1 MRSIVA
7 PGQGSQSA
15 GMLTPWLAVPGAAE
29 RVATWSGLTGLDLEH
44 LGTAASA
51 EEVTDTAVA
60 QPLIVAVGLLAWE
73 KLSQDGFAVGD
84 DAVVA
89 GHSIGELTAAAV
101 AGVISS
107 DDAVKLAAIR
117 GGAMAK
123 ACAISPT
130 GMSALL
136 GGDEEAVLARL
147 DELGLV
153 PANRNA
159 KGQIVAAGSL
169 EALEELKANAPAGAR
184 IRPLSVAGA
193 FHTEH
198 MATARE
204 AVAEAV
210 AGLAP
215 ADPVATLLSNTDGK
229 AVRTG
234 AEVLA
239 RIVTQVT
246 SPVRWD
252 LCQVTMRELGVE
264 TMTELPPAGTLSA
277 IAKRELPEVNTH
289 AVKKFEDLALVAEL
303 G

>member
-1 MRSIVA
+1 
-7 PGQGSQSA
+7 
-15 GMLTPWLAVPGAAE
+15 MLTPWLAIPGAAE
-29 RVATWSGLTGLDLEH
+29 RVANWSELTGLDLEH

-73 KLSQDGFAVGD
+73 KLSQDGFAVAAD
-84 DAVVA
+84 TVVA

-101 AGVISS
+101 AGVITA
-107 DDAVKLAAIR
+107 DEAVRLAAIR
-117 GGAMAK
+117 GDAMAK
-123 ACAISPT
+123 ACASAPT

-147 DELGLV
+147 AELRLV

-159 KGQIVAAGSL
+159 KGQIVAAGPL
-169 EALEELKANAPAGAR
+169 DALEELKAEPPAGAR
-184 IRPLSVAGA
+184 TRPLSVAGA

-198 MATARE
+198 MAAARE
-204 AVAEAV
+204 AVANAV
-210 AGLAP
+210 AGLTP
-215 ADPVATLLSNTDGK
+215 GDPVAVLLSNADGQ
-229 AVRTG
+229 AVRSG

-252 LCQVTMRELGVE
+252 LCQITMRELGVE
-264 TMTELPPAGTLSA
+264 TLTELPPAGTLSA
-277 IAKRELPEVNTH
+277 IAKRELPEVNLH
-289 AVKKFEDLALVAEL
+289 AVKKVEDLALVAEL
-303 G
+303 W

>member
-1 MRSIVA
+1 
-7 PGQGSQSA
+7 
-15 GMLTPWLAVPGAAE
+15 MLTPWLALPGAAE
-29 RVATWSGLTGLDLEH
+29 RVAAWSEQTGLDLEH
-44 LGTAASA
+44 LGTAAEA
-51 EEVTDTAVA
+51 EQVTDTAVA

-73 KLSQDGFAVGD
+73 QLRQDGFAV
-84 DAVVA
+84 DAETVVA

-101 AGVISS
+101 AGVITS
-107 DDAVKLAAIR
+107 DEAVRLAAIR

-123 ACAISPT
+123 ACALAPT

-147 DELGLV
+147 AELGLV

-159 KGQIVAAGSL
+159 KGQIVAAGPLDSL
-169 EALEELKANAPAGAR
+169 EALKADPSAGAR
-184 IRPLSVAGA
+184 IRTLSVAGA

-210 AGLAP
+210 AALRP
-215 ADPVATLLSNTDGK
+215 SDPVAILLSNADGQ
-229 AVRTG
+229 AVRSG

-252 LCQVTMRELGVE
+252 LCQATMRELGVD

-277 IAKRELPEVNTH
+277 IAKRELPETNTH
-289 AVKKFEDLALVAEL
+289 AVKKVEDLALVADL